1 MYDGNFNNIS
11 FTFNNL
17 SYSCLTPYAL
27 TISLECGTCNQKLRE
42 NLYQNN
48 KAKIVKIY
56 ISF

>member
-42 NLYQNN
+42 NLY
-48 KAKIVKIY
+48 
-56 ISF
+56 